1 MNNNLELLESN
12 YCDPYCRDITL
23 VSVVDTYTSNIFD
36 AAVARQSSNEC
47 DTELILTLQVEG
59 TYWACEGQ
67 PFPGLFSDPLSVESE
82 ASNMTSGELLRMISG
97 DEMCQECPEEST
109 HDGLVAPSPLDLLEA
124 MKPYATVLD
133 PICDLLSAEVLDDG
147 R

>member
-1 MNNNLELLESN
+1 MNNHLDLLESN

-23 VSVVDTYTSNIFD
+23 VSVVETYTSNIFD
-36 AAVARQSSNEC
+36 AVARQAPNKC

-59 TYWACEGQ
+59 TYWTCEGY
-67 PFPGLFSDPLSVESE
+67 PFPGLFSDPLSVGSE
-82 ASNMTSGELLRMISG
+82 ASNMTSDELIRMISG
-97 DEMCQECPEEST
+97 DEMCQQCSEEST
-109 HDGLVAPSPLDLLEA
+109 HDGLIAPSPLDLLEA

>member
-1 MNNNLELLESN
+1 M
-12 YCDPYCRDITL
+12 
-23 VSVVDTYTSNIFD
+23 
-36 AAVARQSSNEC
+36 
-47 DTELILTLQVEG
+47 
-59 TYWACEGQ
+59 
-67 PFPGLFSDPLSVESE
+67 SVESE
-82 ASNMTSGELLRMISG
+82 ASNMTSGELLRMSCG

-109 HDGLVAPSPLDLLEA
+109 HDGVIAPSPLDLLAA